1 MQPSSLEALLACPA
15 CSGPLEQLVC
25 SSCGARY
32 RSPGGIPDLRLPSD
46 SRTEVVRE
54 FYSAAPFPGYPPRE
68 TLANLR
74 ERGRRSEFARLL
86 DEAIP
91 PRARVLELGCGTGQ
105 LSLFLATADR
115 MVIGADLARASLELG
130 AEAARRF
137 GVEGVLFVETDLRRP
152 GLQAGAFDVVV
163 CSGVLHHTPDPRSA
177 FGAVARLVKPD
188 GYVIL
193 GLYNAFARLPH
204 RLRRGIARLSGFRVI
219 PLDPVLR
226 ARRSEPA
233 RRTAWLR
240 DQYQHPEEHRHTL
253 REVKRWFRENEIEYV
268 RAYPSALVGS
278 GEDGEPSLF
287 RPASDDWALESFLA
301 QLSWMGTLAAEG
313 GLFVT
318 VGQRRSRPPSVAQT
332 ARG

>member
-1 MQPSSLEALLACPA
+1 
-15 CSGPLEQLVC
+15 
-25 SSCGARY
+25 
-32 RSPGGIPDLRLPSD
+32 
-46 SRTEVVRE
+46 
-54 FYSAAPFPGYPPRE
+54 
-68 TLANLR
+68 
-74 ERGRRSEFARLL
+74 
-86 DEAIP
+86 
-91 PRARVLELGCGTGQ
+91 
-105 LSLFLATADR
+105 
-115 MVIGADLARASLELG
+115 
-130 AEAARRF
+130 
-137 GVEGVLFVETDLRRP
+137 
-152 GLQAGAFDVVV
+152 
-163 CSGVLHHTPDPRSA
+163 
-177 FGAVARLVKPD
+177 
-188 GYVIL
+188 
-193 GLYNAFARLPH
+193 
-204 RLRRGIARLSGFRVI
+204 
-219 PLDPVLR
+219 VLR